1 MKYKIKARRFQIY
14 DKAGMHYIFTDIA
27 YLPTA
32 ATTEQQQQVY
42 YQIEKLLL
50 IYIIYWYK
58 IKVTSA

>member
-50 IYIIYWYK
+50 IYIIY
-58 IKVTSA
+58 